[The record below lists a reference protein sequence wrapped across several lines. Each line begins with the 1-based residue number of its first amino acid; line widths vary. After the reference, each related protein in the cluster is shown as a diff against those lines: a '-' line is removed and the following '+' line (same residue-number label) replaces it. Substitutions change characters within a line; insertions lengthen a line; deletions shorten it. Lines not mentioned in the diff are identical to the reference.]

1 MQVTIGGL
9 SVGTQYIVT
18 VNVVLR
24 GDHPGP
30 KTTLVISTIG
40 KLMHA
45 LYW

>member
-1 MQVTIGGL
+1 MQVAIGGINA
-9 SVGTQYIVT
+9 GTLYLVT
-18 VNVVLR
+18 VNAVLK